1 VVILDVT
8 SAKSPHTV
16 SWILQQAG
24 GEWKVGGL
32 YVKASQIAGTTATGS
47 STGRVNSH
55 TKGQAHNAWFYYL
68 EARSLISPLPFMS
81 TAITDKLYDES
92 QKAQPTDLPADGEN
106 VDLAAGARL
115 QADGAFS

>member
-1 VVILDVT
+1 
-8 SAKSPHTV
+8 
-16 SWILQQAG
+16 
-24 GEWKVGGL
+24 VGGL
-32 YVKASQIAGTTATGS
+32 YVKASQIAGHDGDWFLNRA
-47 STGRVNSH
+47 REFH

-92 QKAQPTDLPADGEN
+92 QKAQPTDLPADGKTVEPCGGSG
-106 VDLAAGARL
+106 DL